1 MTDASTAPLVLVV
14 EDHTDAREMYVA
26 GLELAGF
33 RVAEAAD
40 GLQAVARAIDL
51 RPTVIVMDLSLPGLD
66 GWAATR
72 QLKSDARTASIPV
85 IALSGHT
92 LSRHID
98 EARAAG
104 CVAVLVKPCLPDAV
118 AAEVRRALGDRG

>member
-1 MTDASTAPLVLVV
+1 MTDRSAAPLVLVV
-14 EDHTDAREMYVA
+14 EDHADAREMYAA

-40 GLQAVARAIDL
+40 GLQAIASAIEL
-51 RPTVIVMDLSLPGLD
+51 RPAVIIMDLSLPRLD

-72 QLKSDARTASIPV
+72 QLKTDARTTSIPV
-85 IALSGHT
+85 VALSGHT
-92 LSRHID
+92 LPRYID

-118 AAEVRRALGDRG
+118 VAEGRRALG

>member
-1 MTDASTAPLVLVV
+1 MTDPPLVLVV
-14 EDHTDAREMYVA
+14 EDHADAREMYAA

-40 GLQAVARAIDL
+40 GLDAIARAIEL
-51 RPTVIVMDLSLPGLD
+51 RPAAIVMDLTLPGLD
-66 GWAATR
+66 GWDATR
-72 QLKSDARTASIPV
+72 RLKRDARTVSIPV

-92 LSRHID
+92 LPRHID

-104 CVAVLVKPCLPDAV
+104 CVAVLLKPCLPDAL
-118 AAEVRRALGDRG
+118 AAEVRRALGAQG